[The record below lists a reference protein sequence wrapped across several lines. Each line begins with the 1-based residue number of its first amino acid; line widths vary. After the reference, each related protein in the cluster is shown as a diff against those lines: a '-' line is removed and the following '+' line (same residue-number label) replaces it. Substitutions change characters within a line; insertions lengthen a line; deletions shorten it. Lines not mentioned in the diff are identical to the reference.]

1 VFSLLSA
8 GCLLILQRLQP
19 LFFVVAVGAM
29 ISQAWIVHRRPPG
42 SRTRGMKTILG
53 LSVVLNVLMIG
64 AWIVLSV
71 RYR

>member
-19 LFFVVAVGAM
+19 LFFVVAISAM
-29 ISQAWIVHRRPPG
+29 LSQIWVVQRRPPG

-53 LSVVLNVLMIG
+53 LSVVLNIVMIG
-64 AWIVLSV
+64 AWIVLSI

>member
-1 VFSLLSA
+1 
-8 GCLLILQRLQP
+8 
-19 LFFVVAVGAM
+19 M

-42 SRTRGMKTILG
+42 SRTRAMKTILG